1 MAVDVPDLRRLTR
14 PEIAAWLETVP
25 NDELEG
31 ISERIVRKTGRWY
44 LAIGDLT
51 GNERT
56 RRRKL
61 APGVG

>member
-1 MAVDVPDLRRLTR
+1 MAVLVPDFRRLTR

-25 NDELEG
+25 TEELEG
-31 ISERIVRKTGRWY
+31 ISERIVQKTGRWY

-56 RRRKL
+56 RRSQRRL
-61 APGVG
+61 RVG